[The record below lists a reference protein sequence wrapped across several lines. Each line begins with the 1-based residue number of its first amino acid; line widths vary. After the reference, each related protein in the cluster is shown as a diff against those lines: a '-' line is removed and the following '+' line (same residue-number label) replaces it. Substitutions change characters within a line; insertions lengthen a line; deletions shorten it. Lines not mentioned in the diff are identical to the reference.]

1 MEDTQAIHWE
11 AEEEEEAERPSEA
24 LGCGVEPLGRLR
36 IFSSAH
42 GPEKDFPLYLGK
54 NVVGRMPDC
63 SVALPFP
70 SISKQ
75 HAVIE
80 ILARNKAPVLWDCGS
95 LNGTQTLR
103 PPKSLSPGESHRLR
117 DQDLVVFAD
126 VPCQYHR
133 LDVSLPFAS
142 GGPLA
147 IERTP
152 KVQGGARPWGV
163 PLAEDSEEEVDP
175 LSERRLVQG
184 PRTTSSPLDTVVP
197 ESDEEGSSA
206 HDGPGPSCTFTSDS
220 DTDEEGSQQA
230 TAGEAS
236 SAAQTEQPEAST
248 AEVQCGKDQHS
259 LKERNSNTGV
269 ERGAGDGVVSVGGTL
284 ERSQPAGEGREPAAG
299 GPAQV
304 HVETA
309 QPCGFIDSDTDVE
322 DEGVPGTQCVLPV
335 QKRRS
340 FRCAGAERP
349 GASPAGSDADG
360 EEAEAPGTV
369 PLGRRRAAVVIDS
382 DTDTDA
388 EEEVSAALALAHL
401 KESRDADVE
410 GSAPPLAPE
419 QIQASAGQDSD
430 TDMEEGFPAE
440 NGECVPQ
447 GHTDRA
453 RPEKS
458 QPPFG
463 DSPGIPLGSSQAS
476 TAGLSTEVEE
486 GVPPGPAASLPQEP
500 PVPVPWTPHTS
511 VEADGGPAALPRVRP
526 EEAQPP
532 PGGDGNQRGVQ
543 PRGGGGRGGA
553 GVRRSRPAAGAAA
566 GRSGRC
572 LFFTR
577 RAEAGW
583 GGAHVEQDHLLVS
596 RENLT
601 GLLADTGAPGE
612 SSQPQT
618 EEAQPP
624 GESGREPQ
632 VDVTEDSADSRG
644 DSEELD
650 LEATQCFVKRE
661 SESLDAVQTVQDE
674 PTQDFLSALPQ
685 EPGPAPCSLQAPG
698 ALDESWEVLATQ
710 PFCLGESEAS
720 ETQPIAAHPEAGGF
734 GSVSVRTTPRDQHS
748 ESPVCAEPSGIQGG
762 GVQTAEKGLGALRAS
777 AESVTLER
785 GPLARETKELPAEGS
800 GEGVRG
806 EEESAGMR
814 KDREQKQVVARDPQR
829 PESSRVVER
838 ASVEKDRERGRAEAE
853 TPKEPREAGRQAL
866 AREVS
871 GRPAEELAPEG
882 GCEPG
887 GSEVG
892 VPQGTLGE
900 GTRSQG
906 AEGGGCGLALGPEGG
921 AGDPRRPASALIAS
935 GGQSGGGGGAPL
947 SPRRQQRGKGH
958 SNCRMP
964 PAEKASRGEA
974 ESLRACL
981 PSTAPD
987 ASAPVPGPITSQSP
1001 ELPAPLPLSAPSP
1014 SSAEPP
1020 TPGTRHSGSEG
1031 SKRAPGSHVS
1041 SELDPLPAKPKV
1053 RPQGSSRAGASPVS
1067 FTALEPRPAPL
1078 TDQPVTPEPTGRAT
1092 RGRTRGSS
1100 KTPDPAVPTAS
1111 ELQPSTSKDQPVTPE
1126 PTARATRGRTRGSS
1140 KTPDPA
1146 VPTASELQ
1154 PSTSKDQPVTPE
1166 PTARDRT
1173 RGSSKTPDPAVPI
1186 VPEPTP
1192 RATQGRTRGS
1202 SKTPDPAVPIVPE
1215 PTARATR
1222 GRTHG
1227 SSKTPDPVVPITP
1240 ELQPSTSK
1248 DQPVTPEPTAQ
1259 ATRGRTRG
1267 SSKTP
1272 DPVVPITPEL
1282 QPSTSK
1288 DQPVTPKSTV
1298 RATRGRTHGSSK
1310 TPDPVVPTASEL
1322 QPSTSKDQPVTPK
1335 STPRGRTHRSSVKTP
1350 DPVVPIT
1357 PEPVTPKSTS
1367 RGRTHGSSKT
1377 PIPVVPTASEL
1388 QPSTSKDQP
1397 ITPEPTARVT
1407 RGRSSVKT
1415 HQPTEPTAPAP
1426 APPTSADQPATSKAM
1441 AQGGR
1446 SRKLRSTSAV
1456 PVPPTPEFQSPVPT
1470 DQPVVPEPTPQ
1481 ANGGRRP
1488 RTTRKPGSLAAPMV
1502 YEPCSAPLE
1511 TNSQASRNQRQGAV
1525 QADRSLRT
1533 RPEPALARVPQV
1545 PKTEAAGRCAST
1557 PEPQP
1562 KASQNPKRPLGTVGS
1577 PSPQKRPRR
1586 GDGPPK
1592 TVFLEEEEDPAEK
1605 PGKEEGAVLPGPGK
1619 RKRGQAEEEPS
1630 GLPSRSLRGTKP
1642 NPDCTAPKVLFTGV
1656 VDARGEQAVLA
1667 LGGRLAGSVAEASH
1681 LVTDRI
1687 RRTVKFLCALGRGLP
1702 ILSLDWLRQSRRAG
1716 CFLPPE
1722 EYVVSDPEQ
1731 EKNFGFSLR
1740 DSLRR
1745 ARERRLLEGYEV
1757 HVTPGVQPPP
1767 QQMAEIISCCGG
1779 TVLPS
1784 MPRSYQ
1790 PRRVVIT
1797 CPQDAPRCATPLR
1810 AGLPVLSPEFL
1821 LTGVLRQEAM
1831 PEAFVLPTEGMPF
1844 T

>member
-1202 SKTPDPAVPIVPE
+1202 S
-1215 PTARATR
+1215 
-1222 GRTHG
+1222 
-1227 SSKTPDPVVPITP
+1227 
-1240 ELQPSTSK
+1240 
-1248 DQPVTPEPTAQ
+1248 
-1259 ATRGRTRG
+1259 
-1267 SSKTP
+1267 
-1272 DPVVPITPEL
+1272 
-1282 QPSTSK
+1282 
-1288 DQPVTPKSTV
+1288 
-1298 RATRGRTHGSSK
+1298 
-1310 TPDPVVPTASEL
+1310 
-1322 QPSTSKDQPVTPK
+1322 
-1335 STPRGRTHRSSVKTP
+1335 VKTP

-1642 NPDCTAPKVLFTGV
+1642 NPDCTAPKSPAQVLFTGV